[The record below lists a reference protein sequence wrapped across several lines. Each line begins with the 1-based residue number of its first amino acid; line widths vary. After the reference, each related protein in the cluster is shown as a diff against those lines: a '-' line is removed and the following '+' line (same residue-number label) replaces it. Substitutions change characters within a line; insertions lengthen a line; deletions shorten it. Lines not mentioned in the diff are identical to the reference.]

1 MAARS
6 GMTNLISRWRRLV
19 DDTGT
24 VAFSDDRAQEILD
37 GERFDFY
44 QEPLTVQAQQVAA
57 GSVAYH
63 VYTSI
68 HHNLEGTA
76 SGTVAF
82 RLYDSLGTVITSG
95 YTFDDQLGRFVFTAN
110 QAGSARYL
118 DGRSYDLNGA
128 AAAGWRERAG
138 MQADAYDFRVE
149 GRQYS
154 RSQWFKHCMDMA
166 QYYESLRSNQAQWG
180 SWAGVIE
187 RSDMIVC

>member
-6 GMTNLISRWRRLV
+6 GMTNLISRFRSLV
-19 DDTGT
+19 DDAGT
-24 VAFSDDRAQEILD
+24 AAFTDDRAQAILD

-44 QEPLTVQAQQVAA
+44 QEPLAVTAQQVAA

-63 VYTSI
+63 VYTSQYQ
-68 HHNLEGTA
+68 NLEGTA

-95 YTFDDQLGRFVFTAN
+95 YTFDDQLGRFTFTAS

-118 DGRSYDLNGA
+118 DGRSYDLYGA

-138 MQADAYDFRVE
+138 QQADGYDFRVE
-149 GRQYS
+149 GRQFS
-154 RSQWFKHCMDMA
+154 RSQWFEHCMKMA
-166 QYYESLRSNQAQWG
+166 TFYDGQRTSQGRWG
-180 SWAGVIE
+180 STVGVIE
-187 RSDMIVC
+187 RSDMIC